1 MRVVILTQYYAPEI
15 GAPQT
20 RLAALARELI
30 RHGHDVEVVTA
41 MPHHLI
47 GRVYD
52 GYRRKFYLRD
62 RVDGITVHRTWVYAA
77 TGTGLRRIA
86 NYLSFACTS
95 LVGLAR
101 TARPDALFVE
111 SPPLFLS
118 VPGWIAAR
126 ARGARLI
133 FNVADLWPD
142 SVRELGVMRDGPALR
157 AASWLEQWSY
167 RRADV
172 VNAVTEGIGRTL
184 RERKGV
190 PASKVRFLPNGID
203 VDMFY
208 PRERDRELGRQLKLD
223 ERPTFLYA
231 GTHGI
236 AQGLR
241 SVIEAAKLAESHATV
256 VMVGS
261 GPTKPWLIDLAR
273 RMKVTNVRFVD
284 PVPLHAMPAYFS
296 LASASI
302 VPLVDKPLMHG
313 ARPSKIFP
321 SLASG
326 VPVLFCGRGESAEL
340 LERAGA
346 GIRVEPERAQALADQ
361 MIALARNEPELARMA
376 QCARALAVER
386 FAWAPIVEG
395 WLRSIEAQC
404 PHAVSAKSKAPD
416 RPEPWLRSARTS
428 LTSEEPRPPG

>member
-1 MRVVILTQYYAPEI
+1 MRIVILTQYYLPEV

-20 RLAALARELI
+20 RLAALARELR

-52 GYRRKFYLRD
+52 GYRGKIYACE
-62 RVDGITVHRTWVYAA
+62 VIDGVRVHRTWVYAA
-77 TGTGLRRIA
+77 TGTGMRRIA
-86 NYLSFACTS
+86 NYLSFACS
-95 LVGLAR
+95 ALLGLMR
-101 TARPDALFVE
+101 TASPDVMFVE

-126 ARGARLI
+126 VRGARII

-142 SVRELGVMRDGPALR
+142 SVRELGVMSDGAALR
-157 AASWLEQWSY
+157 AAEWLERWSY
-167 RRADV
+167 DRADI

-184 RERKGV
+184 REHKGV
-190 PASKVRFLPNGID
+190 AAHKVRFLPNGID
-203 VDMFY
+203 VEMFS
-208 PRERDRELGRQLKLD
+208 PREPDRELRRRLRLD
-223 ERPTFLYA
+223 ERPVFLYA

-236 AQGLR
+236 AQGLQT
-241 SVIEAAKLAESHATV
+241 VIEAAKRAESHTNV

-261 GPTKPWLIDLAR
+261 GPTKPWLVDQAR
-273 RMKVTNVRFVD
+273 RLNVTNVRFVD

-302 VPLVDKPLMHG
+302 VPLVDKPLMYG

-326 VPVLFCGRGESAEL
+326 VPVLYCGRGESAL
-340 LERAGA
+340 FLERAGA
-346 GIRVEPERAQALADQ
+346 GLRIEPENAEALADTMVTLVQNEPERAQ
-361 MIALARNEPELARMA
+361 MA
-376 QCARALAVER
+376 ERARALAVER
-386 FAWAPIVEG
+386 FAWAPIVDA
-395 WLRSIEAQC
+395 WLRSIEAQF
-404 PHAVSAKSKAPD
+404 PHAASARSAGSG
-416 RPEPWLRSARTS
+416 RPESS
-428 LTSEEPRPPG
+428 LHSV